1 MDFGTVIFIIIIVVA
16 VIGSKIKKA
25 INDEAERANKM
36 AEEMKHRRIGQEGGV
51 GGPSPEPYIGPAIPG
66 GKQNS
71 LQDLLKTLAQQAQ
84 VQVRVKEVVAK
95 PPPLPAKAE
104 EAEYSGEGPRNVDL
118 TGEYRRSFEE
128 ARPKEVARS
137 DSSTIAKTPK
147 PEYSGEGPRNVDL
160 TEDFRRS
167 VESAT
172 AARTQS
178 ISEQA
183 GEPASSQPRRKK
195 LKKQRAQEE
204 AAMVEATAI
213 AAMATGEKGGAA
225 AKAAEVPMPPVPAHV
240 SSVAA
245 EAFLER
251 LQDLSPWQR
260 AVVLQE
266 VMLPPRALRW
276 LGDSGWV

>member
-1 MDFGTVIFIIIIVVA
+1 VDFGTVIFIIIIVVA
-16 VIGSKIKKA
+16 VVGSKIKKA

-51 GGPSPEPYIGPAIPG
+51 GGPSPEPHIGPAIPG

-95 PPPLPAKAE
+95 PPPLSAKAE

-118 TGEYRRSFEE
+118 ATDYRSTLGRTGQ
-128 ARPKEVARS
+128 KEVARVVPG
-137 DSSTIAKTPK
+137 TVAGMGK
-147 PEYSGEGPRNVDL
+147 PEYSGEGPQNVDL
-160 TEDFRRS
+160 TEGYRRS

-183 GEPASSQPRRKK
+183 GEPASSQPRTKK

-225 AKAAEVPMPPVPAHV
+225 AQTAGVSMPPVPAHV

-245 EAFLER
+245 EAFLEK

-266 VMLPPRALRW
+266 VMLPPRALRQM
-276 LGDSGWV
+276 GDSGWV